1 MKSILID
8 VDNKIWDVVEPGE
21 EFEVFDGEPTFLK
34 WAECSEDDVTISMV
48 KKEDG
53 TFSNPAV
60 DHSFTDAGR
69 YASYVKNREIAY
81 GSIGEQLDLMYKD
94 LTDGTTL
101 WKDKVE
107 SAKAVVPKVTKPADW
122 EESIPEPILEPPT
135 R

>member
-8 VDNKIWDVVEPGE
+8 VDNKVWDVVEPGE

-34 WAECSEDDVTISMV
+34 WEECADDTVLRDMY
-48 KKEDG
+48 KKDDG
-53 TFSNPAV
+53 TYANPGVEHA
-60 DHSFTDAGR
+60 FTEQGQ
-69 YASYVKNREIAY
+69 YARYVKNREIAY

-94 LTDGTTL
+94 LISGTTL